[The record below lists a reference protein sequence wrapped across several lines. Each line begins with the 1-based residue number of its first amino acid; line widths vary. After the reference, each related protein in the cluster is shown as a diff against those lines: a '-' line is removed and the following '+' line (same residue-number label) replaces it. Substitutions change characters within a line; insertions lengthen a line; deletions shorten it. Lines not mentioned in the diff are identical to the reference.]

1 MKLWF
6 RNRFTV
12 KKTTEFREWRTE
24 NSILKFISSN
34 LDSNGR
40 LTAEA
45 DDLPDENEDGE
56 QLKFAPGLMDA
67 MFGIEDSADSQ
78 KRVDE
83 LANLLKKIADR
94 GDKSSEQEFYRL
106 ITENDNAISIIDN
119 FLQSIVRKS
128 LSIEPYLFSF
138 AKDLTT
144 RSDQRNAVK
153 FGIAILGLCQNKSVL
168 DSLKILGLHDEF
180 TVYSTIAIANLSDN
194 PVHDLWH
201 LAEKV
206 NGWGKIQLVERLAVM
221 DIDQPIKDW
230 LIREGYKNSIMYE
243 YLAYTCALHGELHE
257 KLQQPQIDQKL
268 FRSAADL
275 LEALIAEAS
284 PAEDISA
291 YTHAAPVIENF
302 IRHGR
307 QHTGN
312 IADFNALHRLKDFL
326 SELKN
331 NPEARRDNGWN
342 KNLIAHCL
350 TGIADILNSKDWKT
364 LVYEDLKNP
373 DSVIYWNAKQ
383 AAKELEIDLW
393 ETVWHKLQANPADP
407 SAWFDVTY
415 NSKPEHVGQVI
426 DFAIRHLPLDEL
438 ASGPEDS
445 LGLGATYIKHNCLD
459 TVITYLEDYP
469 GQGEK
474 IILTGLKSPVT
485 RNRNM
490 TIRVLNKWKRE
501 NWSPQIEKE
510 LTHLKDLEPNKETRE
525 DIQKLLN
532 GQ

>member
-180 TVYSTIAIANLSDN
+180 TVYSTISIANLSDN
-194 PVHDLWH
+194 PVHDL
-201 LAEKV
+201 
-206 NGWGKIQLVERLAVM
+206 
-221 DIDQPIKDW
+221 
-230 LIREGYKNSIMYE
+230 
-243 YLAYTCALHGELHE
+243 
-257 KLQQPQIDQKL
+257 
-268 FRSAADL
+268 
-275 LEALIAEAS
+275 
-284 PAEDISA
+284 
-291 YTHAAPVIENF
+291 
-302 IRHGR
+302 
-307 QHTGN
+307 
-312 IADFNALHRLKDFL
+312 
-326 SELKN
+326 
-331 NPEARRDNGWN
+331 
-342 KNLIAHCL
+342 
-350 TGIADILNSKDWKT
+350 
-364 LVYEDLKNP
+364 
-373 DSVIYWNAKQ
+373 
-383 AAKELEIDLW
+383 
-393 ETVWHKLQANPADP
+393 
-407 SAWFDVTY
+407 
-415 NSKPEHVGQVI
+415 
-426 DFAIRHLPLDEL
+426 
-438 ASGPEDS
+438 
-445 LGLGATYIKHNCLD
+445 
-459 TVITYLEDYP
+459 
-469 GQGEK
+469 
-474 IILTGLKSPVT
+474 
-485 RNRNM
+485 
-490 TIRVLNKWKRE
+490 
-501 NWSPQIEKE
+501 
-510 LTHLKDLEPNKETRE
+510 
-525 DIQKLLN
+525 
-532 GQ
+532 